1 MNTIIPIDIYNTDIM
16 VHFGDLGS
24 LKEELVARFGLEDA
38 LPILDGLDINDN
50 LLGRTVLLSQ
60 GNIILWM
67 PSVPQTAK
75 EKGTMAHEI
84 FHAACEIMTKIDV
97 QPCEENEEV
106 YAYLIGYITSR
117 VLEEVSLL
125 SLTKEEK

>member
-16 VHFGDLGS
+16 VHFGDPGS

-38 LPILDGLDINDN
+38 QSIFDGLDFNDN
-50 LLGRTVLLSQ
+50 LLGKTVLLSQ

-106 YAYLIGYITSR
+106 YAYLIGY
-117 VLEEVSLL
+117 
-125 SLTKEEK
+125 LTKKIDEAITKKS